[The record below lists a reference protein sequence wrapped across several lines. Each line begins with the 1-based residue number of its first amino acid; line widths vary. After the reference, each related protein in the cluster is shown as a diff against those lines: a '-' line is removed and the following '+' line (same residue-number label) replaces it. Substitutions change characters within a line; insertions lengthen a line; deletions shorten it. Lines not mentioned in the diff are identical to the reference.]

1 MVMASSFFFFFGL
14 FWGESTTCGA
24 AAAGAREERTAAV
37 MEGTGGGLEATT
49 TKHVGQPAGDQ
60 ISTKVHRKVMVR
72 DILGLPVQ
80 QQQQQHAPNL
90 VLRFGAPPVGLR
102 CVRCVEKHQLP
113 PPTPPPPPPPPQGG
127 GSCPL
132 PPLWRMC
139 GGDACA
145 DPPPSM
151 ALLQRVMGVVV
162 RLLHPTH
169 DDGEGREEEEEE
181 EEEHQKLVLYIG
193 TPAHARE

>member
-1 MVMASSFFFFFGL
+1 
-14 FWGESTTCGA
+14 
-24 AAAGAREERTAAV
+24 V

-113 PPTPPPPPPPPQGG
+113 PPTPPPPTTTTTTTGG
-127 GSCPL
+127 EQL
-132 PPLWRMC
+132 PAPSSLAHVR
-139 GGDACA
+139 GGC
-145 DPPPSM
+145 M
-151 ALLQRVMGVVV
+151 R
-162 RLLHPTH
+162 
-169 DDGEGREEEEEE
+169 
-181 EEEHQKLVLYIG
+181 
-193 TPAHARE
+193 